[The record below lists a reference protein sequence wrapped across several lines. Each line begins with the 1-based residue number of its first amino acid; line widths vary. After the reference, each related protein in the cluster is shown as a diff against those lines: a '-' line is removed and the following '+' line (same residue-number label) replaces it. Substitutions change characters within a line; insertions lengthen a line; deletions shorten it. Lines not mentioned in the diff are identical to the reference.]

1 MATVFEICAAQAS
14 AGAETWIDCSTLG
27 MSNLQRSRDGDGND
41 IFTFDVES
49 GTALTD
55 NLVFAYKTYVRIRM
69 TVDAGTPELLFFGR
83 ITTVPRSAVGTE
95 IEKQQ
100 YTVSGPG
107 EQLAATVYRQ
117 DWVESTGA
125 ITKPR
130 VILFQNS
137 AGARCTT
144 GAQIYD
150 ILAWAHN
157 CGVQIAAPDAGNII
171 TGVALPFDEQINIK
185 CLDAIVECLRW
196 HPHCEIWWDYTQ
208 RLPVF
213 HCGLRS
219 DMTAVTLSMSAL
231 PPGGISI
238 TERRDM
244 QIPACCICYEKSIQV
259 DDAQWKQTT
268 FDVAPVIAGE
278 SDADKAVRLNQ
289 PDVVWATFDLEGY
302 TRSNVEQEIVTE
314 DFPANYLDKAWW
326 KARETWLQEYA
337 DGDITLSDGGRM
349 NDTSLPRV
357 LLEGTMQPWM
367 NKDVAAERICVTA
380 LVTKKEGSQVVVVE
394 SRKITRTVTATDAM
408 TKTYKTTQS
417 VNTGESVPVGV
428 AAALYAEWSGLHCEG
443 SFFVE
448 QLECPGYFAPGKKLN
463 ITGGRSD
470 WSTMGAMIRRVVEHF
485 DSGTTTVDFGPL
497 TTVDASSLVALFRAT
512 RNRQF
517 SYSRTFRNGADSEDP
532 TGTGSADLQVN
543 PSFSGLST
551 TKRRVILDTSATI
564 KHLIDLDSGAF
575 AFATGSDGNTAR
587 VIKPR
592 EVLIPYLNAS
602 GNAVAKLGQV
612 LCSEGYGEEKALG
625 GARPANPSNAAARG
639 SLSESDL
646 SSSTAYDPASPGAY
660 DGLALVVSL
669 GCFYDDTAGTPVLK
683 DYRVTLTWPNAIAPK
698 VSAAST
704 ATIDTPQ
711 A

>member
-1 MATVFEICAAQAS
+1 MATVFEICAAQAT

-27 MSNLQRSRDGDGND
+27 MSNLKRDRDGDGND
-41 IFTFDVES
+41 IFTFSVES

-69 TVDAGTPELLFFGR
+69 VVDSVPELLFFGR
-83 ITTVPRSAVGTE
+83 ITTVPRTASGTE
-95 IEKQQ
+95 IERQQ
-100 YTVSGPG
+100 YTISGPG

-150 ILAWAHN
+150 ILAWAYN

-185 CLDAIVECLRW
+185 CMDAIVECLRW
-196 HPHCEIWWDYTQ
+196 HPHCEVWWDYTQ

-213 HCGLRS
+213 HCGLRA

-231 PPGGISI
+231 PPGGIAI

-244 QIPACCICYEKSIQV
+244 QVPAVAICYEKSIQV

-302 TRSNVEQEIVTE
+302 SRSNVEQEIVTE

-337 DGDITLSDGGRM
+337 DADITLSDGGRQ
-349 NDTSLPRV
+349 NDTALPRI

-380 LVTKKEGSQVVVVE
+380 LVTKKEGSQIVVVE
-394 SRKITRTVTATDAM
+394 SRKITRTVTATDAT

-417 VNTGESVPVGV
+417 VNTGESVPEGV
-428 AAALYAEWSGLHCEG
+428 SASLYAEWAGLHYEG

-463 ITGGRSD
+463 ITGGRSE
-470 WSTMGAMIRRVVEHF
+470 WATMGAMIRRVSEHF

-517 SYSRTFRNGADSEDP
+517 SYSRTFRNGSDSEDP

-551 TKRRVILDTSATI
+551 TKRRVILDTAATI
-564 KHLIDLDSGAF
+564 KHLIDLDSAAF

-592 EVLIPYLNAS
+592 EVLSPYNDA
-602 GNAVAKLGQV
+602 GTIKAKLVQA
-612 LCSEGYGEEKALG
+612 LCSDSYGDPITIG
-625 GARPANPSNAAARG
+625 GGRPATPSNVVTRG
-639 SLSESDL
+639 ASTETDMG
-646 SSSTAYDPASPGAY
+646 SSAAYDPATPDSDK
-660 DGLALVVSL
+660 DGVTLYVSL
-669 GCFYDDTAGTPVLK
+669 GSFYDHADGAPVLK
-683 DYRVTLTWPNAIAPK
+683 EYRVALTWPNAIAPK
-698 VSAAST
+698 ISGAYTV
-704 ATIDTPQ
+704 TIDTPEQ